1 MLSRVSKLSGR
12 QLISDAI
19 TAIRAKLLDVGY
31 GALVNRC
38 LVYEYFNFFLSA
50 TKQRARPKL
59 MEFGPILGRRIV
71 AAEIQIYTI

>member
-1 MLSRVSKLSGR
+1 MKLSAR
-12 QLISDAI
+12 QLISDSI

-31 GALVNRC
+31 GTLVNRR
-38 LVYEYFNFFLSA
+38 LVYEYFNFFFLSA

-71 AAEIQIYTI
+71 ATKIQIYTI